1 MNDQPVSQ
9 RARKPIPKRIRFEVF
24 KRDGFKCQYCG
35 ASAPDVLLQVDHI
48 KPAAA
53 GGEDDIINLITACAA
68 CNAGKRDKPLD
79 DKTTVAK
86 ARQQLEELQE
96 RREQLEMMMAW
107 QEGLRS
113 IGREAVDRIC
123 AYWQELTPG
132 WAVNENGK
140 KNLRKWL
147 RTFSLDEITRAMDV
161 AADQYLK
168 LGKDEKIT
176 SESWNIAFD
185 KIPGICRVERASKN
199 DPDIKDLYYIRGIA
213 RNRSGYFDNFKALEW
228 LKAARSWDVPIEELR
243 QIACNATSWTRFVE
257 GIEAAIEIRERE
269 QKGR

>member
-1 MNDQPVSQ
+1 MDDQPVSQ
-9 RARKPIPKRIRFEVF
+9 RARKPIPKRIRFKVF

-79 DKTTVAK
+79 DKTSVAK

-113 IGREAVDRIC
+113 IRGEAVDRLC
-123 AYWQELTPG
+123 AYWQDLAPG
-132 WAVNENGK
+132 WVINDNGK
-140 KNLRKWL
+140 KKLRQWLRK
-147 RTFSLDEITRAMDV
+147 FSLDELIQAMNV

-168 LGKDEKIT
+168 FDQKNAVT
-176 SESWNIAFD
+176 NESWEEAFN
-185 KIPGICRVERASKN
+185 KIPGICRVERASKD
-199 DPDIKDLYYIRGIA
+199 DPDIRDLYYIRGIA
-213 RNRSGYFDNFKALEW
+213 RNRSGYFDNAKALEW
-228 LKAARSWDVPIEELR
+228 LKAARSWGVPIEELR
-243 QIACNATSWTRFVE
+243 QIACNATSWTKFINAVN
-257 GIEAAIEIRERE
+257 AAIENQERIQE
-269 QKGR
+269 TH